1 MNDKYLPSAIARI
14 ETVMGLIRLND
25 CMHIYWSVALVNGN
39 IEGRETI
46 AELAID
52 PKEQNHAMLELYRVS
67 KKSLLLCLWLLRIDT
82 TSKACVRS
90 RLLHRRDKW

>member
-1 MNDKYLPSAIARI
+1 
-14 ETVMGLIRLND
+14 MGLIRLND
-25 CMHIYWSVALVNGN
+25 RMHIYWSVALVNEN

-52 PKEQNHAMLELYRVS
+52 PKKQNHAMLKSYRVP
-67 KKSLLLCLWLLRIDT
+67 KKSLLLCLWLSRIDT

-90 RLLHRRDKW
+90 RLLYRRDKW